1 MERRNRLLE
10 ELGARR
16 FRGRT
21 NGPLT
26 LHLSRSGAL
35 ENAGI
40 ALHPI
45 YGFAWLPGTGVKGMV
60 RAWAETVWKPAQS
73 DRTGAEERTGAD
85 ERIQVAFGTGSRA
98 GRIAFHDAWPTEW
111 PRLEADIANTHHPK
125 YYGGEDDPGDWED
138 PKPIHFLAVAPGT
151 GFDFAISDRTPT
163 DDGLVELAMEWL
175 RSALAH
181 AGAGAKTAAGYGRIV
196 PVEGPRPPAP
206 ARIERREHELELV
219 TPAFLAG
226 ANQGKQDCD
235 LRPATLRGLL
245 RWWWRTMHAGRLG
258 RRHLLELE
266 TAIWGNAETGSA
278 VSIAVEALGNDEPEH
293 YRLRHGDKPDFADR
307 NDLELPGGGRD
318 KKVTQGLFYLS
329 YGMDEGRDDRRSRW
343 FRGPGARWRLTLTAR
358 DGRWRPLPERPVCR
372 IPERPVCRIPGRL
385 VMEQAEAAL
394 WLLTRFGG
402 AGSRSRKGF
411 GSFTEVEVQ
420 SVRSV
425 EECLASAKKLRGEC
439 GLDDAGKADA
449 PSLKASLTTKSVPTP
464 WRNPW
469 TALDQV
475 GYVFQSF
482 AKSGLQD
489 RERMALGLPRRVGG
503 HPLSGPKGKR
513 HASPA
518 HWSFSRRSDGT
529 LTVRVIAFPAAR
541 LPDERTSR
549 KVLSRLLHHAEQDL
563 AERIRD
569 KPGIGQRKPKAA
581 RDTGSRREADSS
593 GLPEAGA
600 RVPAVLLQKRTKKS
614 GWMAQTGAG
623 FEGSI
628 FNSGEVPSDARPGQE
643 VELIVKSSSRQ
654 GLQFEWPS
662 PAVEGRLAARR
673 KKPGKP
679 RGKDRSRGGPRPRR

>member
-1 MERRNRLLE
+1 MERRNRVLE

-16 FRGRT
+16 FHGRT

-60 RAWAETVWKPAQS
+60 RAWAETVWAPAQS
-73 DRTGAEERTGAD
+73 DRAEAK
-85 ERIQVAFGTGSRA
+85 ERIRAVFGTGSRAGGSSA

-111 PRLEADIANTHHPK
+111 PRLETDIANSHHPK
-125 YYGGEDDPGDWED
+125 YYAGKDDPGDWEN
-138 PKPIHFLAVAPGT
+138 PRPIHFLAVSAGT

-206 ARIERREHELELV
+206 GRIERREHELELV

-258 RRHLLELE
+258 HKDLLQLE
-266 TAIWGNAETGSA
+266 TAVWGNAETGSA

-293 YRLRHGDKPDFADR
+293 YRFRGSPDFTAK
-307 NDLELPGGGRD
+307 NDLERPGGGRD

-329 YGMDEGRDDRRSRW
+329 YGMDEGRDRRSRW
-343 FRGPGARWRLTLTAR
+343 FRRPGARWRLTLTAR

-420 SVRSV
+420 SVRSI
-425 EECLASAKKLRGEC
+425 EECLASGRKLRQKC

-449 PSLKASLTTKSVPTP
+449 PSLKASLMTKSVPTP

-482 AKSGLQD
+482 AKSGLPD
-489 RERMALGLPRRVGG
+489 RERLALGLPRRVGG
-503 HPLSGPKGKR
+503 HPLSGPKGDR

-541 LPDERTSR
+541 LPDEGTSR
-549 KVLSRLLHHAEQDL
+549 KVLSRLLRHAEQDL
-563 AERIRD
+563 AQRIRD
-569 KPGIGQRKPKAA
+569 KPGIGQHQPMAA
-581 RDTGSRREADSS
+581 RDAGSRREADSS

-600 RVPAVLLQKRTKKS
+600 RVPAVLLKGRTRKG
-614 GWMAQTGAG
+614 GWRARTNGL
-623 FEGSI
+623 EGPI
-628 FNSGEVPSDARPGQE
+628 FNSEEVPSDARPEQE

-654 GLQFEWPS
+654 GIQFEWPS
-662 PAVEGRLAARR
+662 PAVEDRLAARR
-673 KKPGKP
+673 KKPRKLSGEDRR
-679 RGKDRSRGGPRPRR
+679 RGRPRPRR